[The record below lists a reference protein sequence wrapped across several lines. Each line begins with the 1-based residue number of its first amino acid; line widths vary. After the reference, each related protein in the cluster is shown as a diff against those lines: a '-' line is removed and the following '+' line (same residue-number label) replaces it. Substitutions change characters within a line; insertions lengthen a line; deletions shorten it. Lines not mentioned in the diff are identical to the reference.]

1 MLDISKLVFISYL
14 KIYIHTG
21 IPIANGRLNVK
32 NPKSKLLFRLDLN
45 SFKSSSNPAIN
56 IMYNNPIV
64 ENKSIALLF
73 SKIFN
78 PEGPIITPDIINP
91 IIPGIF
97 NFLRTIGESK
107 IIERTSEKINIGLDK
122 GI

>member
-1 MLDISKLVFISYL
+1 
-14 KIYIHTG
+14 
-21 IPIANGRLNVK
+21 
-32 NPKSKLLFRLDLN
+32 
-45 SFKSSSNPAIN
+45 
-56 IMYNNPIV
+56 MYNNPIV